1 MLEIN
6 YYVLA
11 IKSIEFKDYSSAYLE
26 QLVRCRTGE
35 NGIMSSSPRNPIAFC
50 SLSTLAILLISGSI
64 NLPHRVFCHVLHPS
78 KYIWLSF
85 FLSGQNKVALF
96 KICSGQ
102 NKNNAMIHYLLWRLT
117 TGRTTGTIELN
128 FMLAG
133 HTKFAPDQHFGT
145 IKKCFSRTFVSSLSE
160 LSAVSTQAYWNLT
173 LYVHCS
179 SEIIVYLRYNL
190 SDAPPLHSCNELPHH
205 L

>member
-1 MLEIN
+1 
-6 YYVLA
+6 
-11 IKSIEFKDYSSAYLE
+11 
-26 QLVRCRTGE
+26 
-35 NGIMSSSPRNPIAFC
+35 MSSNTMC
-50 SLSTLAILLISGSI
+50 SFSSNSKAS
-64 NLPHRVFCHVLHPS
+64 VFCAWGYEFEPS
-78 KYIWLSF
+78 SPWFFLLSFNTGNFTDKWLSF
-85 FLSGQNKVALF
+85 FLCGLNKVALF
-96 KICSGQ
+96 KIFSGQ

-173 LYVHCS
+173 LYIHCS